1 MRILAI
7 ECELTTLL
15 GGSERSY
22 FDVLTGL
29 QGKGHQVTLLYN
41 RPGNLLEGYEKAGVR
56 LVHSDHT
63 LLLRSGSKLKDLS
76 TMMSSVRKVKSLGLF
91 DVLYVNFAEALPLS
105 FLIKQFSGTPI
116 VCHLRIPYF
125 GLSRQI
131 LWAGKAV
138 SAFIAINEK
147 LKPVFENAF
156 KANGKVSVI
165 YNGLTIPQ
173 RLPVPQQQNRETLRM
188 LYLGRI
194 APDKGIIELVGAFA
208 KATKEG
214 VRATLQI
221 TGDYVASHSGDYRS
235 ELQQALAS
243 SGVEDL
249 ITISLPVENP
259 VDYISEFDLFVF
271 PSVWDEPFG
280 RTVAEAILAG
290 TPIFAR
296 KVGMIEEM
304 MADNPDFVFDTDQ
317 NLAVKIEQFFHGNL
331 SFNIDTARE
340 RIIRDFNKTR
350 MIDEVEGK
358 LHEVVPK

>member
-29 QGKGHQVTLLYN
+29 QSKGHHVTLLYS
-41 RPGNLLEGYEKAGVR
+41 RPGNLLEGYEQAGVR
-56 LVHSDHT
+56 AIQSDHT
-63 LLLRSGSKLKDLS
+63 LLLRSGSKLKDLA
-76 TMMSSVRKVKSLGLF
+76 TMMSSARKVKSLGPF
-91 DVLYVNFAEALPLS
+91 DIVYVNFAEALPLA
-105 FLIKQFSGTPI
+105 FLIKQFNGTPV

-131 LWAGKAV
+131 LWAGTAV
-138 SAFIAINEK
+138 SAFIVINKK
-147 LKPVFENAF
+147 LKPVFENVF

-173 RLPVPQQQNRETLRM
+173 RLPVPQQQNRNTLRI

-208 KATKEG
+208 KATSEG
-214 VRATLQI
+214 VKATLQI
-221 TGDYVASHSGDYRS
+221 TGGYVASHSGDYRA
-235 ELQQALAS
+235 ELQQVLSS

-249 ITISLPVENP
+249 ITISPPVTDP
-259 VDYISEFDLFVF
+259 IDYISGFDLFVF

-280 RTVAEAILAG
+280 RTVPEAILAG
-290 TPIFAR
+290 TPILAR
-296 KVGMIEEM
+296 NVGMIEEI
-304 MADNPDFVFDTDQ
+304 MADNPEFIFDTDE
-317 NLAVKIEQFFHGNL
+317 NLAGKIEQFYHGNL
-331 SFNIDTARE
+331 VFNIDTARE
-340 RIIRDFNKTR
+340 RIVRDFNKTR
-350 MIDEVEGK
+350 MIDEVEAK
-358 LHEVVPK
+358 LDEVVNK